1 MGKLFGMKR
10 GKASAKGFKN
20 FVKQHLVGRAL
31 AVTALGLALPAMSMY
46 LAARTNLGSMVAKV
60 PVLGTVMGNA
70 YGRAAI
76 GGLLTAG
83 ISYGL
88 LNFGLLGRNEA
99 IMANSIALVMFLGNA
114 MRQSG
119 HLPGMIA
126 NSSAAAAV
134 TVDDSALFGYGGSY
148 MSGYNGYLGYLGS
161 EHDDEEEQASGE
173 LFGYNSAP
181 SVNIF

>member
-1 MGKLFGMKR
+1 MFGMRK

-20 FVKQHLVGRAL
+20 FVKSHLVGRAV
-31 AVTALGLALPAMSMY
+31 AVTALGLALPALSMY
-46 LAARTNLGSMVAKV
+46 IAAKANLGTMVGKV
-60 PVLGTVMGNA
+60 PVLGTVMSNA
-70 YGRAAI
+70 YGRAAL

-88 LNFGLLGRNEA
+88 MNFGLLGRNEA
-99 IMANSIALVMFLGNA
+99 IMANTIALTMFLGNA

-148 MSGYNGYLGYLGS
+148 MNGYGGYLGYLGA
-161 EHDDEEEQASGE
+161 EHSDEEEGAPAE

-181 SVNIF
+181 SVNVF

>member
-1 MGKLFGMKR
+1 MKR
-10 GKASAKGFKN
+10 GKKASLKGFRS
-20 FVKQHLVGRAL
+20 FVKDHLAMRAL
-31 AVTALGLALPAMSMY
+31 AIVGLGLALPAMSMY
-46 LAARTNLGSMVAKV
+46 VAARTNLGAMVARV

-88 LNFGLLGRNEA
+88 MSAGLLGYKEA
-99 IMANSIALVMFLGNA
+99 VAANSIALVMFLGNA

-148 MSGYNGYLGYLGS
+148 MNGYSGYLGYLGA
-161 EHDDEEEQASGE
+161 EHSDEEEVTGE
-173 LFGYNSAP
+173 LFGYSSAP
-181 SVNIF
+181 SVNVF

>member
-1 MGKLFGMKR
+1 
-10 GKASAKGFKN
+10 
-20 FVKQHLVGRAL
+20 
-31 AVTALGLALPAMSMY
+31 MY
-46 LAARTNLGSMVAKV
+46 LAARTNLGSMVARV
-60 PVLGTVMGNA
+60 PLVGTVMGNA
-70 YGRAAI
+70 YGRAAL

-88 LNFGLLGRNEA
+88 INFGLLGRNEA

-161 EHDDEEEQASGE
+161 ETDDEETASGE

-181 SVNIF
+181 SVNVF

>member
-1 MGKLFGMKR
+1 MKR
-10 GKASAKGFKN
+10 GRASAKGFRK
-20 FVKQHLVGRAL
+20 FVKDHLVGRTL

-46 LAARTNLGSMVAKV
+46 VAARTNLGAMVAKV
-60 PVLGTVMGNA
+60 PVLGTVMANA

-83 ISYGL
+83 LSYGL
-88 LNFGLLGRNEA
+88 MYAGLLGRNEA

-148 MSGYNGYLGYLGS
+148 MNGYSGYLGYLGA
-161 EHDDEEEQASGE
+161 EVEEEESAGE
-173 LFGYNSAP
+173 LFGYSSAP
-181 SVNIF
+181 SVNVF

>member
-1 MGKLFGMKR
+1 MKR
-10 GKASAKGFKN
+10 GKSSVKGFKN
-20 FVKQHLVGRAL
+20 FVKQHLVGRTL

-46 LAARTNLGSMVAKV
+46 VAAKTNLGSMVARV

-70 YGRAAI
+70 YGRAAL

-83 ISYGL
+83 LSYGMMS
-88 LNFGLLGRNEA
+88 FGLLGRNEA

-148 MSGYNGYLGYLGS
+148 MNGYGGYLGYLGEAHS
-161 EHDDEEEQASGE
+161 DDEESAGE
-173 LFGYNSAP
+173 LFGYSSAP
-181 SVNIF
+181 SVNVF